1 MITDAKISNAAKIS
15 PAKIAPAQVGQLM
28 VAQANGKY
36 ASVTI
41 SGDAKLAADGKLRLK
56 NVEQTSTGADYES
69 LNEQALKKSDLKEGK
84 TLVGG
89 KTTPVEVPV
98 GTGASAIPQRDS
110 SGNLKAETADSATTA
125 TSATSAD
132 NADKLDSQE
141 GTWYTDVTNHEAGD
155 TETLGVVG
163 TGLAG
168 ATNKTPVPK
177 IVYEAVADPI
187 GSIYNYVIPH
197 DFGYYPQVTVL
208 HGTPVDPEADPIVY
222 TYAEI
227 DAEVVNGTTSTT
239 VKTSEQGLVLKM
251 ILT

>member
-41 SGDAKLAADGKLRLK
+41 SGDANLAADGKLRLK

-89 KTTPVEVPV
+89 ATTPLEVPV

-110 SGNLKAETADSATTA
+110 SGDLQAENSAKLNSQDPSYYVNTDNQTAGSSTAVDGGSGVLDHTVQTIPTQIVTATT
-125 TSATSAD
+125 T
-132 NADKLDSQE
+132 NNCADKTDYVVAHGFGSMPLDVKVFE
-141 GTWYTDVTNHEAGD
+141 GSSTME
-155 TETLGVVG
+155 
-163 TGLAG
+163 
-168 ATNKTPVPK
+168 
-177 IVYEAVADPI
+177 
-187 GSIYNYVIPH
+187 
-197 DFGYYPQVTVL
+197 
-208 HGTPVDPEADPIVY
+208 
-222 TYAEI
+222 
-227 DAEVVNGTTSTT
+227 EVEVEVESTT
-239 VKTSEQGLVLKM
+239 TQSTVKFSPPGPSVDFTIK
-251 ILT
+251 ILGQKP